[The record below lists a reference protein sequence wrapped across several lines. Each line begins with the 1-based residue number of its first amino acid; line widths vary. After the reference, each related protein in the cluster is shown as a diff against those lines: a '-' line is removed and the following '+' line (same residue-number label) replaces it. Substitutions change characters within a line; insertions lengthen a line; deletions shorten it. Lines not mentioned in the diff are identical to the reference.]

1 MTLRTRLAATMVL
14 VLLAVV
20 AVQFVLAERERRDL
34 VDHLAQI
41 SSEVDRSTAVF
52 AQRVHELATSSGP
65 AQFDALLREIAP
77 DRARGLAGDGTTKM
91 RVLVFTDS
99 LRLRPAN
106 PDLRRRG
113 PETLA
118 LNVMER
124 ALVLNDSG
132 PARPRTHTERIVWMK
147 RGGVVAVIDSFSS
160 DSSLALPLQ
169 RAAATLP
176 PARTPQADSTASAD
190 LKRDF
195 VINLPLPAVDTD
207 STYSLQMRYS
217 YASLAEE
224 LAHSRRRSLLWL
236 AALLGMGTLAAT
248 AVAGQFTR
256 PIRALEASFGR
267 VVQGDLEVRLRPE
280 RNDEIGHLTESF
292 NGMVARLGAS
302 QRMAERLA
310 ESEHLA
316 SLGQLAAGVAHEIRN
331 PLNAILLNLQ
341 HMHDRLAR
349 ALPAGAA
356 PRDDLDKYHARIS
369 SEIERLEGMVGS
381 FLDLAKSAELNLE
394 SVDLSAGLRGAV
406 ELFRPVANERGVQL
420 GLDTSGDLRVP
431 ADPARL
437 PTVWNNLLA
446 NAIQATPA
454 GGSVTVRARP
464 SATHVDV
471 VVEDTGAGIPA
482 EVRGRIWE
490 PFYSGRENGT
500 GLGLAIVRSTVQ
512 HHGGSVEVECPP
524 EGGTRMHVR
533 LPLEPPPRAGGTDRS
548 PEAAA

>member
-34 VDHLAQI
+34 VDHLARI
-41 SSEVDRSTAVF
+41 SGEVDRSTAVF
-52 AQRVHELATSSGP
+52 VQRAHELAAGGGP

-77 DRARGLAGDGTTKM
+77 ERARGVVNTGSTQM
-91 RVLVFTDS
+91 RVVVFTDS
-99 LRLRPAN
+99 LHPRPVN
-106 PDLRRRG
+106 PDLRHRNPG
-113 PETLA
+113 ALA
-118 LNVMER
+118 LNVTQR
-124 ALVLNDSG
+124 SVVLRDSG
-132 PARPRTHTERIVWMK
+132 RVRPRTHTERIFWMN
-147 RGGVVAVIDSFSS
+147 RAGVVAVIDSFSS
-160 DSSLALPLQ
+160 DSSLAVQPQPAASPL
-169 RAAATLP
+169 AAARSSVP
-176 PARTPQADSTASAD
+176 DSTTNND
-190 LKRDF
+190 PRRDF
-195 VINLPLPAVDTD
+195 VINLPLPTLD
-207 STYSLQMRYS
+207 SDSSYSLQMRYS

-248 AVAGQFTR
+248 AIAGQFTR

-267 VVQGDLEVRLRPE
+267 VVQGDLGVRLRPE

-292 NGMVARLGAS
+292 NDMVARLGAS
-302 QRMAERLA
+302 HRMAERLA

-356 PRDDLDKYHARIS
+356 PRDDLDKYHARIA
-369 SEIERLEGMVGS
+369 SEIERLESMVGS

-394 SVDLSAGLRGAV
+394 SVDLAPGLRAAV
-406 ELFRPVANERGVQL
+406 ELFRPVANEQGVRL
-420 GLDTSGDLRVP
+420 TLDMHGDLRIV
-431 ADPARL
+431 ADPARM

-454 GGSVTVRARP
+454 GGSVTLRARR
-464 SATHVDV
+464 SDAQVDV
-471 VVEDTGAGIPA
+471 VIEDTGAGIRP
-482 EVRGRIWE
+482 EVRARIWE

-524 EGGTRMHVR
+524 EGGTHLHVR
-533 LPLEPPPRAGGTDRS
+533 LPVEPTAAGGAARS
-548 PEAAA
+548 PEVSA